1 MHPFVLVV
9 CTIAALVVLPRL
21 ANHFREP
28 RQDIIASLQAPR
40 EMAVKALPA
49 VPASFPSSVEDPVA
63 VMAIAAAPKAKEEPH
78 RYAAPP
84 VPATEQELIA
94 AIQRELV
101 RLGYYNG
108 PITTRWNG
116 GVRAAARKFTGARR
130 PIPAQGLLMALRA
143 VKPEAKP
150 NATGQRS
157 VLNLQSAQDL
167 LNGRAPASSRQ
178 PYAGTRR
185 RAQRRLSAAVGGDG
199 RQRAASSAECIRS
212 RSAPCARHSPYKPE
226 AHSPR
231 KEKHVCGQL
240 RFLSL
245 DVLQE
250 HVLGLVYLSGQIG

>member
-1 MHPFVLVV
+1 
-9 CTIAALVVLPRL
+9 
-21 ANHFREP
+21 
-28 RQDIIASLQAPR
+28 
-40 EMAVKALPA
+40 MAVKALPA

-167 LNGRAPASSRQ
+167 LNGRAPAAAGSPTLEQGGVLSDGYLPPWEAMAGKERQAAQSASGPEARHARATARTSRRR
-178 PYAGTRR
+178 TRR
-185 RAQRRLSAAVGGDG
+185 ARRSMFADN
-199 RQRAASSAECIRS
+199 
-212 RSAPCARHSPYKPE
+212 
-226 AHSPR
+226 
-231 KEKHVCGQL
+231 
-240 RFLSL
+240 F
-245 DVLQE
+245 DF
-250 HVLGLVYLSGQIG
+250 